1 MLKNSRLHGD
11 VDLELCE
18 IFTTRV
24 SELTTLRRLVGFI
37 QESDEHEVVD
47 QSGKRVKRPQDQLD
61 EIQELKK

>member
-1 MLKNSRLHGD
+1 LKNISNDAVEHQFIRVNPEKLTSGSNMLKNSRLHGD

-37 QESDEHEVVD
+37 
-47 QSGKRVKRPQDQLD
+47 
-61 EIQELKK
+61 

>member
-47 QSGKRVKRPQDQLD
+47 LSGKRVKRP
-61 EIQELKK
+61 